1 MHHITHRIGIKAPA
15 MLVYQAL
22 STLEGLAGW
31 WTEEVR
37 GNPAVGGNIEFT
49 FRTPSGEFLGNMIM
63 EIRELSQPHTV
74 RWHCI
79 AGTDDWIGTDIS
91 FELTTQDGQ
100 TIILFGHRNWRES
113 SEFSAHCSMKW
124 ATFLLS
130 LRALVETGKG
140 RPSPGDLKIDNW
152 N

>member
-15 MLVYQAL
+15 SQVYQAL

-31 WTEEVR
+31 WTEEVS
-37 GNPAVGGNIEFT
+37 GNPAIGGSIEFT
-49 FRTPSGEFLGNMIM
+49 FRTPSGEFLGKMVM
-63 EIRELSQPHTV
+63 EIRELSRPHTV

-79 AGTDDWIGTDIS
+79 AGPEDWIGTDIT
-91 FELTTQDGQ
+91 FELTEKDNQ
-100 TIILFGHRNWRES
+100 TIILFSHRNWCEATES
-113 SEFSAHCSMKW
+113 SAHCSMKW

-130 LRALVETGKG
+130 LRALVETDKG